1 MVTMANYTNMVSTN
15 QKRAR
20 ELETLAINAINEMVT
35 DGEKVTVAELVKRTG
50 CCRAY
55 FYTNKEVSKALEI
68 AREKQTGQIFIKPQK
83 AILDEAIKKE
93 NEFLKQK
100 IIILQLQIEQAN
112 KNKQAKADREFD
124 QIAQL

>member
-1 MVTMANYTNMVSTN
+1 MANYTNMVSTN
-15 QKRAR
+15 QKRGR

-55 FYTNKEVSKALEI
+55 FYTNKEVAKALEI

-83 AILDEAIKKE
+83 AILDEAIRKE
-93 NEFLKQK
+93 NELLKNK
-100 IIILQLQIEQAN
+100 IEFLQLQIVQAN
-112 KNKQAKADREFD
+112 KEKLAKADREFD

>member
-15 QKRAR
+15 QKRGR

-55 FYTNKEVSKALEI
+55 FYTNKEVAKALEI

-83 AILDEAIKKE
+83 AILDEAIRKE
-93 NEFLKQK
+93 NELLKNK
-100 IIILQLQIEQAN
+100 IEFLQLQIVQAN
-112 KNKQAKADREFD
+112 KEKLAKADREFN

>member
-55 FYTNKEVSKALEI
+55 FYTNKEVAKALEI

-83 AILDEAIKKE
+83 AILDEATRKE
-93 NEFLKQK
+93 NEFLKQQ
-100 IIILQLQIEQAN
+100 IQLLKLELVQAN
-112 KNKQAKADREFD
+112 KAKLARADREFD
-124 QIAQL
+124 QITQL